1 VVSLHNKNKLPG
13 FISCGARKDWPHAP
27 NVFPTLRAIRVNRE
41 ALMADPEVKMLMSDL
56 MELVED
62 VSVTTPVDAVPA
74 GDEPQDDRLV
84 QMEVV
89 EENRSQFAV
98 LETEESN
105 DEPDDDDDDDDDDDG
120 DDPDVVRGRAG
131 STSYDEKVFDDDS
144 DDERRWSN
152 ELWETNARESAEEAR
167 KAAKRTAKKLTAP
180 AAPAAAQGDA
190 PAAAQ
195 GDAPAAA
202 RGGAPAAPTA
212 ARGAPTA
219 PAAVSEASTAAHEA
233 PTASAPAPAA
243 ARGARGVPTAPSA
256 AAQGALTAPAQKAP
270 ASFPAPAAAR
280 GARGASQ
287 PDSVPAAAPAAAQS
301 GDGDESEP
309 ELQVGMIISADDNLV
324 VKKGT
329 FGQILSIEPSK
340 QFGLVEWET
349 SNGGRK
355 LGAPKQAPERVA
367 FEGRFKYIVEDPEEL
382 LPLAQRSGLPA
393 VASLHGQ
400 PLFEEDAEEVDR
412 TGCFLTHAVPDFG
425 ALQPGAFLTKQLGF
439 ASGYIYSGD
448 LRVRKPSSASAGGL
462 NNSDAQTE
470 TTGTHPL
477 VPRLRPGQV
486 FFEYKGINSEG
497 MIPSVGV
504 DEMYVFVG
512 VVEEYQLQN
521 PIAPGAASK
530 VHAPALLGY
539 RFKRCRVDGT
549 HKLCWQ
555 QATSRSIE
563 HEPAD
568 VLVSAI
574 KLTRSTARNVYV
586 VDGDHAMIFG
596 NALFDMFN
604 DVLCASS
611 LYAAH
616 REHGLLSVSAAIRGE
631 TPADVLVR
639 AGQSYL
645 HNLPGPLLKKLLISI
660 HAQLLYAVASSFQR
674 QYEGVAKAS
683 PAMVLEITKSHANRN
698 AAELATLRKHVL
710 WMLTEL
716 EPAKLRE
723 LMMEVTAKIP
733 ELTRAAHNTLNLPA
747 KARGQ
752 VQDEI
757 QGPREAPNMP
767 PPPAKKPK
775 TTHATTPG
783 AGGLSLDDMIR
794 TGKGGTKPK
803 APSPE
808 DAAAPTPASDL
819 AAQLAAQ
826 LQKFPSEE
834 KLNSLTSQVTKLQ
847 ENLNKETLRADR
859 EQQRADGEAAKADAL
874 RNELAALRARLDSS
888 STDAAAAKS
897 QGQDALVKALNSE
910 IESLRRQN
918 AGLIMLL
925 GDDKASAASILSG
938 VR

>member
-1 VVSLHNKNKLPG
+1 
-13 FISCGARKDWPHAP
+13 
-27 NVFPTLRAIRVNRE
+27 
-41 ALMADPEVKMLMSDL
+41 
-56 MELVED
+56 
-62 VSVTTPVDAVPA
+62 
-74 GDEPQDDRLV
+74 
-84 QMEVV
+84 
-89 EENRSQFAV
+89 
-98 LETEESN
+98 
-105 DEPDDDDDDDDDDDG
+105 
-120 DDPDVVRGRAG
+120 
-131 STSYDEKVFDDDS
+131 
-144 DDERRWSN
+144 
-152 ELWETNARESAEEAR
+152 
-167 KAAKRTAKKLTAP
+167 
-180 AAPAAAQGDA
+180 
-190 PAAAQ
+190 
-195 GDAPAAA
+195 
-202 RGGAPAAPTA
+202 
-212 ARGAPTA
+212 
-219 PAAVSEASTAAHEA
+219 
-233 PTASAPAPAA
+233 
-243 ARGARGVPTAPSA
+243 
-256 AAQGALTAPAQKAP
+256 
-270 ASFPAPAAAR
+270 
-280 GARGASQ
+280 
-287 PDSVPAAAPAAAQS
+287 
-301 GDGDESEP
+301 
-309 ELQVGMIISADDNLV
+309 MIISADDNLV

-329 FGQILSIEPSK
+329 FGKILSIEPSK

-400 PLFEEDAEEVDR
+400 PLFEGDAEVDR

-439 ASGYIYSGD
+439 ESGYIYSGD
-448 LRVRKPSSASAGGL
+448 VRVRTPSSASAGGL
-462 NNSDAQTE
+462 NNSHAETE
-470 TTGTHPL
+470 TGTHVPL

-497 MIPSVGV
+497 MIPSAGV

-596 NALFDMFN
+596 NTLFDMFN

-616 REHGLLSVSAAIRGE
+616 REQGLLSVSAAFGGE
-631 TPADVLVR
+631 TPADFLVR
-639 AGQSYL
+639 AGHSYL

-674 QYEGVAKAS
+674 QYDGVAKAS

-767 PPPAKKPK
+767 PPPAKRPK

-783 AGGLSLDDMIR
+783 AGGLSLGDMIR

-803 APSPE
+803 GPSPE
-808 DAAAPTPASDL
+808 DAAAPTPASEL

-859 EQQRADGEAAKADAL
+859 EQQRADGEAAKADTL
-874 RNELAALRARLDSS
+874 RNELAVLRTKLDSS

>member
-1 VVSLHNKNKLPG
+1 
-13 FISCGARKDWPHAP
+13 
-27 NVFPTLRAIRVNRE
+27 
-41 ALMADPEVKMLMSDL
+41 
-56 MELVED
+56 
-62 VSVTTPVDAVPA
+62 
-74 GDEPQDDRLV
+74 
-84 QMEVV
+84 
-89 EENRSQFAV
+89 
-98 LETEESN
+98 
-105 DEPDDDDDDDDDDDG
+105 
-120 DDPDVVRGRAG
+120 
-131 STSYDEKVFDDDS
+131 
-144 DDERRWSN
+144 
-152 ELWETNARESAEEAR
+152 
-167 KAAKRTAKKLTAP
+167 
-180 AAPAAAQGDA
+180 
-190 PAAAQ
+190 
-195 GDAPAAA
+195 
-202 RGGAPAAPTA
+202 
-212 ARGAPTA
+212 
-219 PAAVSEASTAAHEA
+219 
-233 PTASAPAPAA
+233 
-243 ARGARGVPTAPSA
+243 
-256 AAQGALTAPAQKAP
+256 
-270 ASFPAPAAAR
+270 
-280 GARGASQ
+280 
-287 PDSVPAAAPAAAQS
+287 
-301 GDGDESEP
+301 
-309 ELQVGMIISADDNLV
+309 MIISADDNLV

-329 FGQILSIEPSK
+329 FGKILSIEPSK

-400 PLFEEDAEEVDR
+400 PLFEEDVEVDR

-439 ASGYIYSGD
+439 ESGYIYSGD
-448 LRVRKPSSASAGGL
+448 VRVRTPSSASAGGL
-462 NNSDAQTE
+462 NNSHAETE
-470 TTGTHPL
+470 TGTHVPL

-497 MIPSVGV
+497 MIPSAGV

-596 NALFDMFN
+596 NTLFDMFN

-616 REHGLLSVSAAIRGE
+616 REHGLLSVSAAIGGE
-631 TPADVLVR
+631 TPADFLVR
-639 AGQSYL
+639 AGHSYL

-674 QYEGVAKAS
+674 QYDGVAKAS

-723 LMMEVTAKIP
+723 LMMEVTANIP

-767 PPPAKKPK
+767 PPPAKRPK
-775 TTHATTPG
+775 INTHATTPG
-783 AGGLSLDDMIR
+783 AGGLSLGDMIR

-803 APSPE
+803 GPSPE
-808 DAAAPTPASDL
+808 DAAAPTPASEL

-859 EQQRADGEAAKADAL
+859 EQQRADGEAAKADTL
-874 RNELAALRARLDSS
+874 RNELAVLRTKLDSS